1 MAALAMSA
9 AGMII
14 VGLQAWVIKT
24 VRDIGQEMSAW
35 RVVLFGHK
43 GDNGINGSVKEILK
57 RMHEH
62 GNVIQAHEFR
72 IDQTED
78 EVTVLN
84 HRSEEERDRAR
95 KRRGQV

>member
-1 MAALAMSA
+1 
-9 AGMII
+9 
-14 VGLQAWVIKT
+14 
-24 VRDIGQEMSAW
+24 
-35 RVVLFGHK
+35 
-43 GDNGINGSVKEILK
+43 
-57 RMHEH
+57 MHEH